1 MNPIPRS
8 EISIGIDPALR
19 GRLGAI
25 ASSGSLVLDYFAS
38 RRCSVTVGDLT
49 ADVRTDA
56 PGSGFVELAPV
67 EGVRLYAQVRLLPI
81 LREAGPSLR
90 LGRGVFGRHLAVGL
104 EQPERWIAFLEE
116 PGVLARR
123 RPFRSAH

>member
-8 EISIGIDPALR
+8 EVSIGIDPALR

-25 ASSGSLVLDYFAS
+25 ASNGNLVLDYFAS

-49 ADVRTDA
+49 ADVRTEA
-56 PGSGFVELAPV
+56 PGAGFVELAPV
-67 EGVRLYAQVRLLPI
+67 EGVRLYAEARLLPV

-90 LGRGVFGRHLAVGL
+90 EARGVFGRHLAVSL
-104 EQPERWIAFLEE
+104 DQPERWIAFLEE